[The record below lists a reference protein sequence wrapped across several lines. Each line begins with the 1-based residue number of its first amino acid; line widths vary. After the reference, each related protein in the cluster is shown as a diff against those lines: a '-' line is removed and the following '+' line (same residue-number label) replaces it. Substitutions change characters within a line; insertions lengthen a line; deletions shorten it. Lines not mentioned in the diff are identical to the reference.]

1 VKHFSRILLSVVLI
15 SALCANVGLAGDA
28 DISTGAEEEI
38 VGAEE
43 EIVGS
48 QEEILSIKFYLE
60 RHLYEC
66 QAAIE
71 AEDAEKAPA
80 QTVAYGDIE
89 KALEASDDYVD
100 LDMAL
105 EILEEF
111 VKEYHESPYLQC
123 LTPVYHL
130 YLERVN
136 VAIVR
141 GRKDLDEKMAEIQA
155 RLQPTAF
162 GTFMRGG
169 PHQTRLPRGTEHTC
183 LIELRDNSSV
193 RRVAWLEEVV
203 GHHSGRLIGHCK
215 VKHSNDK
222 YDTHNIM
229 ISGQAEF
236 IEKILAHYGGTVTD
250 NSFAVNVKLVSGG
263 WLGKTR
269 SELIVEAPLEFDSVK
284 SLSWIKGTVIEQGW
298 DYIYQNNRSEIE
310 RHGKRKTIDGKDFFV
325 VKNGELEYEVF
336 YPHSRPI
343 VVQKEEKSYGDLY
356 YEAE

>member
-1 VKHFSRILLSVVLI
+1 MKHCSRILLSVVLVF
-15 SALCANVGLAGDA
+15 SLCANAGFAGDA
-28 DISTGAEEEI
+28 VDS
-38 VGAEE
+38 VGAE
-43 EIVGS
+43 
-48 QEEILSIKFYLE
+48 EEILSIKFYLE
-60 RHLYEC
+60 RHLHEC

-71 AEDAEKAPA
+71 AEDMEKAPA
-80 QTVAYGDIE
+80 QTVAFGDIE
-89 KALEASDDYVD
+89 KALEVSDDYVD

-105 EILEEF
+105 EVLEEF
-111 VKEYHESPYLQC
+111 VKENHESPYLQC
-123 LTPVYHL
+123 LIPVYHL
-130 YLERVN
+130 YLERLN

-141 GRKDLDEKMAEIQA
+141 GRKDLDEKLANIQA
-155 RLQPTAF
+155 RMQPAAL

-169 PHQTRLPRGTEHTC
+169 PHQTRLPRGSEHTC
-183 LIELRDNSSV
+183 LIELRDNSSG

-203 GHHSGRLIGHCK
+203 GHHSGRLIGHCQ
-215 VKHSNDK
+215 VKHDNDK

-229 ISGQAEF
+229 ITGQAEF
-236 IEKILAHYGGTVTD
+236 IEKILTHYGGTVTD

-310 RHGKRKTIDGKDFFV
+310 RHGKKKTIDGKDFFV